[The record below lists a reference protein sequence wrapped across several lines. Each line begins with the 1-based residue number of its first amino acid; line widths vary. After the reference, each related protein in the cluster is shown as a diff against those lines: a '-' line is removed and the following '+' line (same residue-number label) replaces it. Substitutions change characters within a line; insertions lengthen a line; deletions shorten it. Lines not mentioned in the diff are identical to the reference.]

1 MVVAVGETEVLPLV
15 VLLPLHP
22 PDAVHEVAFVLDQV
36 RIEDWPDVI
45 VVGLAEIVTV
55 GGVEP
60 GVPGARS
67 HPLMGQAF
75 APPKGPT

>member
-1 MVVAVGETEVLPLV
+1 MLPLV
-15 VLLPLHP
+15 AKLPVHP
-22 PDAVHEVAFVLDQV
+22 PDAVHEVAFVLDQARV
-36 RIEDWPDVI
+36 DNWPELIE
-45 VVGLAEIVTV
+45 VGLAEIVTV

-60 GVPGARS
+60 GVPGALS